1 MNNNSCKCNLPKEAF
16 KCETKSGLTIVIIPA
31 QLGDS
36 TGVYA
41 PKIGDYKNTL
51 VKYEADTKVFLYDKD
66 GNWTLVGTSVV
77 PGVTLDTEL
86 SLAST
91 NGVQNKVITK
101 AINDANDSIAG
112 VNAALADET
121 YDRVTADGTLQ
132 NNIDAEALTRQN
144 ADGTLQGNIDAEALA
159 RQGADG
165 ILQGNIDAEALAR
178 ANAINGVETK
188 IDREF
193 IADLVMTADAN
204 NVVFTEQKV
213 NPKTGTT
220 SSEQDIIPAAS
231 ATTAGTISAA
241 EYQALKDSEELL
253 DAILEGAAA
262 VTGIPASPTQQ
273 DLTDAWLL
281 ATGSTELINRASI
294 FDVDNALI
302 WTYYTNTSEWYS
314 AVSSVTFDP
323 FTNSTAG
330 SIKGSTTAG
339 NVSANADGTGTVSGW
354 ASLVSTVGGKAD
366 SSSLSAVA
374 TSGDYDDLL
383 NKPTIPTVNNAT
395 LTIQKNGTDVA
406 TFTANS
412 STNATANISVPTQ
425 FSDLS
430 GTVSSAQIATGVVPI
445 ITMQTTDPGEGV
457 ALAANNFIAVYSA

>member
-1 MNNNSCKCNLPKEAF
+1 MNECKCNLPKKAL
-16 KCETKSGLTIVIIPA
+16 KCETKCGLTIVIIPA

-77 PGVTLDTEL
+77 PGVTLDTVL

-101 AINDANDSIAG
+101 AINDTNTRIDDAG
-112 VNAALADET
+112 TDLATEVH
-121 YDRVTADGTLQ
+121 DREVADGVLQ
-132 NNIDAEALTRQN
+132 NNIDAEAVTRRDVDISLQDNIDAEALARGN
-144 ADGTLQGNIDAEALA
+144 ADSTLQGNIDAEALA
-159 RQGADG
+159 RS
-165 ILQGNIDAEALAR
+165 
-178 ANAINGVETK
+178 NAINGITAK
-188 IDREF
+188 INREF
-193 IADLVMTADAN
+193 LSDLVMTADAN
-204 NVVFTEQKV
+204 NVVFTEQKI
-213 NPKTGTT
+213 NPETGTT

-253 DAILEGAAA
+253 EAILEGAAA
-262 VTGIPASPTQQ
+262 INGIPASPTQLQ
-273 DLTDAWLL
+273 LTNAWLA

-354 ASLVSTVGGKAD
+354 ASLVSDVAAKAD
-366 SSSLSAVA
+366 SSSLATVA
-374 TSGDYDDLL
+374 TSGSYADLTGTPTV
-383 NKPTIPTVNNAT
+383 PTI
-395 LTIQKNGTDVA
+395 
-406 TFTANS
+406 
-412 STNATANISVPTQ
+412 
-425 FSDLS
+425 
-430 GTVSSAQIATGVVPI
+430 
-445 ITMQTTDPGEGV
+445 TMTTTDPGEGS